1 VAFRVAAVIW
11 TILALVANAY
21 VHFSLAP
28 QFDLLEG
35 RLSTA
40 TVVTLGQLFRAEAI
54 LDAVLALAILVRP
67 RAWSGLVVAVVALAG
82 LALTVGSTMM
92 SIPLPFGLPVV
103 PQGEWLQLRV
113 IAAGA
118 QGLAFVGALTI
129 VTRRR

>member
-1 VAFRVAAVIW
+1 
-11 TILALVANAY
+11 
-21 VHFSLAP
+21 
-28 QFDLLEG
+28 
-35 RLSTA
+35 
-40 TVVTLGQLFRAEAI
+40 LGQLFRAEAI
-54 LDAVLALAILVRP
+54 LDAVLALVILVRP

-103 PQGEWLQLRV
+103 QQGEWLQLRV